1 MFRLRSPMWCFRRSR
16 RIETRGKE
24 DSLMTDKGLK
34 KTLLSTALIGV
45 LLAGGGMVLKMVL
58 MVL

>member
-1 MFRLRSPMWCFRRSR
+1 
-16 RIETRGKE
+16 
-24 DSLMTDKGLK
+24 MTDKGLK